1 MLAGSDTESWRLL
14 GLNVSNRIGGM
25 PREVIGT
32 CQIQACPTSV
42 NVTTGRRLRSAC
54 EIWYSVA
61 SLASRRRSPNDRNL
75 TSEPPLPQLA
85 PKRVRWDQQHY
96 SPSMEPW
103 VSRGKPESV
112 TEYYASG
119 CIARPPLCTCSSV
132 LSDDC
137 VTICASHWHEFVSPE
152 VLQDPAA
159 EGVLFDSPRFH
170 HTGPA
175 FRALSPTPNAR
186 HRLKLV
192 LPSRASLLPTRSALQ
207 QNTQSSL
214 SA

>member
-25 PREVIGT
+25 PREVLGT

-61 SLASRRRSPNDRNL
+61 AVASKRRSPDDRNL
-75 TSEPPLPQLA
+75 TGDAALPQLA

-152 VLQDPAA
+152 LLQDPAA
-159 EGVLFDSPRFH
+159 EGVLFDSSRIH
-170 HTGPA
+170 HIGPV
-175 FRALSPTPNAR
+175 FRALSPSPSLPR
-186 HRLKLV
+186 RSKLA
-192 LPSRASLLPTRSALQ
+192 LANRLLPAPSAQ
-207 QNTQSSL
+207 QPNTHSSL